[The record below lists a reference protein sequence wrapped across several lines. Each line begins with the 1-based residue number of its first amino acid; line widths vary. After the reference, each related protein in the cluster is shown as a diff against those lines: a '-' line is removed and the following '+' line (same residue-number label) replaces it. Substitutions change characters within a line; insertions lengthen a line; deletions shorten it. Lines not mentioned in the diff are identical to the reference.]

1 MTRQPSSQ
9 PDITTERYPLSFT
22 QQYLHSLDE
31 GDPSGAFGN
40 RFTIVPGV
48 RIAGHVDVGM
58 LQAALDDVLERHG
71 LLRTMVRDAEP
82 PNQLLA
88 LPNDR
93 PRPEASRNVRGAPA
107 GMTCEDA

>member
-58 LQAALDDVLERHG
+58 LQTALDDVVEHR
-71 LLRTMVRDAEP
+71 RAASSSR
-82 PNQLLA
+82 
-88 LPNDR
+88 R
-93 PRPEASRNVRGAPA
+93 ASRNVRGAPA